1 MKIATEQLLTQ
12 LKTDLGRQIKQTQEL
27 NRLSYETLNWRERT
41 ESWSVLECIEHLKR
55 YNDFYI
61 PEIKS
66 KLESTPAKPN
76 PHFRSG
82 WLGNYFANAM
92 LPKGKLNK
100 MNTFKEMN
108 PLNSHLDIV
117 LLENFEQQ
125 LVSLNELVDHAQ
137 QYDLSKVKT
146 SVSISKW
153 IKLRLGD
160 TFRVVVN
167 HQTRHFAQIDNV
179 IKAMP
184 Q

>member
-1 MKIATEQLLTQ
+1 MKIATEHLLTQ
-12 LKTDLGRQIKQTQEL
+12 LKTDLDRQIKQTQEL
-27 NRLSYETLNWRERT
+27 NSLSYEALNWRERT

-61 PEIKS
+61 PEIRTKI
-66 KLESTPAKPN
+66 STAVAKPN
-76 PHFRSG
+76 VHFKSG

-92 LPKGKLNK
+92 LPKEKLNK

-108 PLNSHLDIV
+108 PLNSHLDSV

-125 LVSLNELVDHAQ
+125 LVSLHQLVEEAKH
-137 QYDLSKVKT
+137 YDLSRIKT
-146 SVSISKW
+146 SVSISKL

>member
-1 MKIATEQLLTQ
+1 MKIATEHLLTQ
-12 LKTDLGRQIKQTQEL
+12 LKTDLDRQIKQTRDL
-27 NRLSYETLNWRERT
+27 NQLSYEALNWRERT

-61 PEIKS
+61 PEIRS
-66 KLESTPAKPN
+66 KLGSAAAKPN
-76 PHFRSG
+76 IQFRSG
-82 WLGNYFANAM
+82 WLGNYFAKAM
-92 LPKGKLNK
+92 LPKEKLNK

-108 PLNSHLDIV
+108 PLNSHLDSA
-117 LLENFEQQ
+117 LLAHFEQQ
-125 LVSLNELVDHAQ
+125 LVALNELVASAKN
-137 QYDLSKVKT
+137 YDLSKIKT
-146 SVSISKW
+146 SISISKW

>member
-12 LKTDLGRQIKQTQEL
+12 LKTDLGRQIKQTRNL
-27 NRLSYETLNWRERT
+27 NQLSYEALNWRERT
-41 ESWSVLECIEHLKR
+41 ETWSVLECIEHLKR

-61 PEIKS
+61 PEIKN
-66 KLESTPAKPN
+66 KMDGTPAKAN
-76 PHFRSG
+76 LQFRSG

-92 LPKGKLNK
+92 LPKEQLNK

-108 PLNSHLDIV
+108 PLNSRLDMV

-125 LVSLNELVDHAQ
+125 LISLNQLVERAKE
-137 QYDLSKVKT
+137 YDLSKIKT

-167 HQTRHFAQIDNV
+167 HQTRHFAQIDKV